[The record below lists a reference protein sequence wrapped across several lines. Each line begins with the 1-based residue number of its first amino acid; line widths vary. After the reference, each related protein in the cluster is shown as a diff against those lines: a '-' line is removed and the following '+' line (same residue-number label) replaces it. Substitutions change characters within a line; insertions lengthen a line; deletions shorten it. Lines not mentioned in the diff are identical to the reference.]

1 MFNIYSVLG
10 LLCGL
15 ICISV
20 SVAVSSC
27 LPGAAVYLGVM
38 AMAWFGIAVY
48 GRLHA

>member
-1 MFNIYSVLG
+1 MFNLYSILG

-15 ICISV
+15 ICVAVSV
-20 SVAVSSC
+20 SVSGL
-27 LPGAAVYLGVM
+27 LPGAAVYLGLM